1 MIGKAELKF
10 VEGLFWK
17 TLVIGV
23 VIAAIS
29 ALVISAHFAG
39 SVFLGVLVSSLNMR
53 VLALAGR
60 KLIEFATKGHAGS
73 TFWAIVL
80 GIKLIV
86 LMILTYIFVIV
97 LGANV
102 FGFVIGYS
110 VFLIAIFWQ
119 ALIYVSNL
127 QQEEHDA
134 ESSDTNVVI
143 SEEEFDT
150 NPVDGNQDADF
161 Q

>member
-1 MIGKAELKF
+1 MIGQAELNF

-17 TLVIGV
+17 TLLVGV

-29 ALVISAHFAG
+29 AVVLSTHFAG
-39 SVFLGVLVSSLNMR
+39 SVFVGVLVSSLNMR

-60 KLIEFATKGHAGS
+60 KMIEYASQGHAGS

-80 GIKLIV
+80 GFKLLI
-86 LMILTYIFVIV
+86 LMLLTYLFVIV

-119 ALIYVSNL
+119 AIIYVTNL
-127 QQEEHDA
+127 PEDPEE
-134 ESSDTNVVI
+134 ESLETHVVDTEV
-143 SEEEFDT
+143 EEFDT